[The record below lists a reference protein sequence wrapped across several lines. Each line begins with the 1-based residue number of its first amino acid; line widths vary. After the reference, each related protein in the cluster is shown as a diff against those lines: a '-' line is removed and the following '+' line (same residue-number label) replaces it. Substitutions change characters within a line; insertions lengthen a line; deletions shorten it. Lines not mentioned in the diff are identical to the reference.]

1 MYEAP
6 SLHFQTAK
14 NSIKNHPSTKCK
26 QVAHSKR
33 LGNLCSLPQEHIQKI
48 SEKSSGTFASSTPLM
63 FGFAIIFEMFEVYNK
78 CEFTN
83 NIGELFMRVQRYLV
97 IMPMT

>member
-1 MYEAP
+1 MYMYEAP

-48 SEKSSGTFASSTPLM
+48 SEKSSGTFYLCLGSQS
-63 FGFAIIFEMFEVYNK
+63 FFEMFEVYKK

-83 NIGELFMRVQRYLV
+83 NIGELFLRVQRYLV

>member
-1 MYEAP
+1 MTFFQIEKCIILYIAVLITLRIKWIFSLTVYMYEAP

-26 QVAHSKR
+26 QAAHSKR

-63 FGFAIIFEMFEVYNK
+63 FGFAIIF
-78 CEFTN
+78 
-83 NIGELFMRVQRYLV
+83 
-97 IMPMT
+97 